1 MNWFTFALLSALLFS
16 VSNALTKMF
25 QPRLATGVG
34 LIVFALGVVGA
45 ALINLLGIKST
56 TPPASGG
63 INPMALAIT
72 SGFVWGFAQL
82 FFIFMLA
89 KNAPVSVA
97 IPVVIGGIG
106 IGGVLAGA
114 LLFGET
120 LTLMRIIGI
129 VIVLAGSILLG
140 RS

>member
-1 MNWFTFALLSALLFS
+1 MNWMMFAILSALLFS

-25 QPRLATGVG
+25 QPKLATGIG
-34 LIVFALGVVGA
+34 LVLFALGVLGA
-45 ALINLLGIKST
+45 AVVNIIFGKYTSPQTSTGNPILI
-56 TPPASGG
+56 
-63 INPMALAIT
+63 ALSA
-72 SGFVWGFAQL
+72 GFIWGFAQL
-82 FFIFMLA
+82 FFILMLA

-106 IGGVLAGA
+106 IGGVLAGI

-120 LTLMRIIGI
+120 LTITRIIGI
-129 VIVLAGSILLG
+129 AIVLTGSIILG

>member
-1 MNWFTFALLSALLFS
+1 
-16 VSNALTKMF
+16 MF

-34 LIVFALGVVGA
+34 LVVFALGVLA
-45 ALINLLGIKST
+45 AAIVNLLAVKG
-56 TPPASGG
+56 PAPQAGAG
-63 INPMALAIT
+63 INPLTLAVT
-72 SGFVWGFAQL
+72 SGFIWGFAQL
-82 FFIFMLA
+82 FFILMLA

-97 IPVVIGGIG
+97 VPVVIGGIG
-106 IGGVLAGA
+106 IGGVLAGV

-129 VIVLAGSILLG
+129 AIVLAGSILLG